1 MSGRKKDRLDL
12 LLVERGLAE
21 TRNKAQALIMSGT
34 VLVNDVPAEK
44 PGMAVDSNSEIRLK
58 EQPKNYVSRGG
69 DKLEGAL
76 AHFEIDP
83 SGQVVVDLGAS
94 TGGFS
99 DCLLRR
105 GVIKI
110 YAVDVGTNQLHY
122 SLRQDERIVSLE
134 NTHARDLARC
144 NFSPKPSLG
153 VVDVSFI
160 SLRKVLPFLV
170 PEMAH
175 EFEIIALVK
184 PQFELGKEHIESGG
198 VVRDLKKQKLA
209 VDLVEQYCREC
220 GLSFRGSVASVKT
233 GAKKGNQEYF
243 VLISNSDE

>member
-1 MSGRKKDRLDL
+1 MCIRDR
-12 LLVERGLAE
+12 
-21 TRNKAQALIMSGT
+21 
-34 VLVNDVPAEK
+34 
-44 PGMAVDSNSEIRLK
+44 
-58 EQPKNYVSRGG
+58 